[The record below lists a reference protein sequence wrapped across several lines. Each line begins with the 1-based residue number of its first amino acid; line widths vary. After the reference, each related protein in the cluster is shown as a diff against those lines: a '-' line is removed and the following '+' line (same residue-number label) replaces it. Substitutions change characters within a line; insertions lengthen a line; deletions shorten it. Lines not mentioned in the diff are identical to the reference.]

1 MPEAELETLLAFFK
15 ALANESRLRIV
26 GLIAERERSGQE
38 LAELLDLKEPTVSHH
53 IAALKALGLVSVRA
67 EGVTRWYAL
76 RPEALTDFNRAL
88 LAPKDASQLVADTP
102 SFDDKIIATF
112 VAADGTI
119 AALPASR
126 RKRWIL
132 ERWMM
137 SAFEEGRD
145 YPEKEVN
152 AILQKRH
159 WDCATLR
166 REMIGY
172 CMLTRTD
179 GVYRRLPETD
189 WRSFD
194 DRRPLPTA

>member
-1 MPEAELETLLAFFK
+1 VPEAELETLLAFFK
-15 ALANESRLRIV
+15 AMANESRLRIV

-38 LAELLDLKEPTVSHH
+38 LAELLELKEPTVSHH
-53 IAALKALGLVSVRA
+53 IAQLKALGLVSVRN
-67 EGVTRWYAL
+67 EGVTNWYRL
-76 RPEALTDFNRAL
+76 RPEALTGFNKAL
-88 LAPKDASQLVADTP
+88 LAPKDATALVAGTP

-112 VAADGTI
+112 VGPDGKV
-119 AALPASR
+119 ANLPASR

-145 YPEKEVN
+145 YPEREVN
-152 AILQKRH
+152 EILQRWH

-172 CMLTRTD
+172 HMLARESD
-179 GVYRRLPETD
+179 VYRRLPESE
-189 WRSFD
+189 WREHD
-194 DRRPLPTA
+194 DRRPL